1 MSRKQKKVL
10 YRIIISSVLLIVAF
24 LLDRFLIKDKSLWL
38 TLGIF
43 LISYFVIGYDVLLK
57 AVRNVINGHV
67 FDENFLMAI
76 ATVGAVCI
84 GFFPNTEPQYAEAVF
99 VMLFY
104 QTGEFFQSIAV
115 GKSRRSIS
123 SLMDIRPDVAF
134 ITRDGQLIETD
145 PEEVAVG
152 DVITVRVGDR
162 VPLDG
167 TVVSGESSLDT
178 SALTGEAVPKTVR
191 TGDSILNGCINLS
204 GVLTVKVDKPFSE
217 STVSRILELVENSS
231 TNKSR
236 SENFITRFARVYTP
250 LVVIAAV
257 ILAFLPP
264 LFVGR
269 GYISALPDWILRALT
284 FLVVSCPCALVIS
297 VPLSFFGGIGGAS
310 KKGILVKGSN
320 YLEALSLTETIVFDK
335 TGTLTKGC
343 FKVTEIHSSGLP
355 EAELL
360 RLSAHA
366 ELHSTHPIAIA
377 LKTAFDGQLNGNIVS
392 NVKEIAGHGV
402 IAEVNGKKVAC
413 GNEKLMSSLSLE
425 SAQYD
430 GFGTAVH
437 VAVDGNYSGF
447 IVISDELKPTSK
459 DTVSTLKMCGV
470 SKAVMLT
477 GDRKEVA
484 QKVADE
490 LNLDQHFAKLLPED
504 KVKKVEQ
511 LLSETRNGRKLAFV
525 GDGINDAPVL
535 TRADIGIAMGG
546 LGSDAAIEAA
556 DIVLMDD
563 DPLKITIAIKLAKR
577 TLKIVRQNILFAL
590 GVKAAVLILSIF
602 GFAPMWLAIFADVGV
617 AVIAI
622 LNAMRTLK

>member
-10 YRIIISSVLLIVAF
+10 YRIIISAVLLIVAF
-24 LLDRFLIKDKSLWL
+24 LLDRFLLKDKSLWL
-38 TLGIF
+38 TLAVY
-43 LISYFVIGYDVLLK
+43 LIPYLVIGYDVLKK
-57 AVRNVINGHV
+57 AALNVLHGQV

-84 GFFPNTEPQYAEAVF
+84 GFFPDAEPQYTEAVF

-104 QTGEFFQSIAV
+104 QTGELFQSIAV
-115 GKSRRSIS
+115 GKSRRSIAA
-123 SLMDIRPDVAF
+123 LMDIRPDVALLN
-134 ITRDGQLIETD
+134 RDGQLIETD
-145 PEEVAVG
+145 PEEIAVG

-178 SALTGEAVPKTVR
+178 SALTGESIPR
-191 TGDSILNGCINLS
+191 SIGIGDSVISGCINLN
-204 GVLTVKVDKPFSE
+204 GVLTVKVDRPFHE

-231 TNKSR
+231 ANKSR

-250 LVVIAAV
+250 LVVLAAV
-257 ILAFLPP
+257 VLAFLPP
-264 LFVGR
+264 LFVNY
-269 GYISALPDWILRALT
+269 GYLSALPDWILRALT

-310 KKGILVKGSN
+310 KKGVLIKGSN
-320 YLEALSLTETIVFDK
+320 YLEALSLIDTVVFDK

-343 FKVTEIHSSGLP
+343 FKVAEIHSTNLT
-355 EAELL
+355 EDELL
-360 RLSAHA
+360 KLSAHA
-366 ELHSTHPIAIA
+366 EFHSTHPIAIA
-377 LKTAFDGQLNGNIVS
+377 LKTAFGGDLNSDIIGDI
-392 NVKEIAGHGV
+392 KEIAGQG
-402 IAEVNGKKVAC
+402 IMAEVDRQTVAC
-413 GNEKLMSSLSLE
+413 GNEKLMSSLSLVC
-425 SAQYD
+425 SQYN

-437 VAVDGNYSGF
+437 VAVNGQYCGY
-447 IVISDELKPTSK
+447 IVISDEIKSTSK
-459 DTVSTLKMCGV
+459 EAVSALKKCGV
-470 SKAVMLT
+470 STTVMLT
-477 GDRKEVA
+477 GDRKEA
-484 QKVADE
+484 AEKVSSE
-490 LNLDQHFAKLLPED
+490 LDLDQCFAELLPQD
-504 KVKKVEQ
+504 KVKQVEH
-511 LLSETRNGRKLAFV
+511 LLSKAKNGRRLAFI

-535 TRADIGIAMGG
+535 TRADVGIAMGG

-563 DPLKITIAIKLAKR
+563 DPMKIVTAMSLAKR
-577 TLKIVRQNILFAL
+577 TLKIVRQNIWFAL
-590 GVKAAVLILSIF
+590 GVKGAVLLLSVF